1 MHVIS
6 ECSTKLM
13 LIQNVHSDFWSQL
26 IATLT
31 KVLRLLHDSLSFTSS
46 LLTLD
51 VDVTELELA
60 GPTFGTLNGTVLHKF
75 VFCTKLLSELAN

>member
-31 KVLRLLHDSLSFTSS
+31 KVLRLLHDSFTSS

-60 GPTFGTLNGTVLHKF
+60 
-75 VFCTKLLSELAN
+75 

>member
-6 ECSTKLM
+6 ECSTKLI

-26 IATLT
+26 ITTLI

-60 GPTFGTLNGTVLHKF
+60 GPTFRTLNGTVLHKF
-75 VFCTKLLSELAN
+75 LFCTKLL